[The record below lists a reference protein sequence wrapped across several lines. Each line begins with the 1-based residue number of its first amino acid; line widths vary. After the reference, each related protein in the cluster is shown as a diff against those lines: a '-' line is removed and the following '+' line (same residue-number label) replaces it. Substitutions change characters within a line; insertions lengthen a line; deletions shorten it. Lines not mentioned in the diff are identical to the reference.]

1 MKLDTYTYSHE
12 VKMNMLED
20 EKNKIYKKMKKYK
33 ITEHTMYRLV
43 KYIDKDKI
51 KEKKYLFEFLFYHSM
66 LLTYVQ
72 KKYNV
77 VKNSQLQRKRSSD
90 CSGCDVLLYG
100 IEFIKTF

>member
-1 MKLDTYTYSHE
+1 
-12 VKMNMLED
+12 
-20 EKNKIYKKMKKYK
+20 MKKYK

-77 VKNSQLQRKRSSD
+77 VKNSQLQRKQSSD

>member
-1 MKLDTYTYSHE
+1 MKYDYNPLSNRTKSDPVSENAINNIMH
-12 VKMNMLED
+12 N
-20 EKNKIYKKMKKYK
+20 
-33 ITEHTMYRLV
+33 
-43 KYIDKDKI
+43 DKI